1 MTNIYNLLEDGI
13 GDLFGRKRRSLVD
26 VKEIRKLEKQYLTKE
41 EMKIRHETYGKY
53 NKTLLEMRMEA
64 KESFHNDIVV
74 NFICLDTFL
83 AQSKYGRYFILQ
95 NCACERDFHLYENC
109 LLHNI
114 FVVTFKCII
123 AISWLA

>member
-26 VKEIRKLEKQYLTKE
+26 EKEIRKLEKQYLTKE

-74 NFICLDTFL
+74 NFICL
-83 AQSKYGRYFILQ
+83 QYFFGTTKIR
-95 NCACERDFHLYENC
+95 EVLYFAKLC
-109 LLHNI
+109 L
-114 FVVTFKCII
+114 
-123 AISWLA
+123 

>member
-26 VKEIRKLEKQYLTKE
+26 EKEIRKLEKQYLTKE

-64 KESFHNDIVV
+64 KESFHND
-74 NFICLDTFL
+74 NFD
-83 AQSKYGRYFILQ
+83 
-95 NCACERDFHLYENC
+95 ENF

-123 AISWLA
+123 MIAIS